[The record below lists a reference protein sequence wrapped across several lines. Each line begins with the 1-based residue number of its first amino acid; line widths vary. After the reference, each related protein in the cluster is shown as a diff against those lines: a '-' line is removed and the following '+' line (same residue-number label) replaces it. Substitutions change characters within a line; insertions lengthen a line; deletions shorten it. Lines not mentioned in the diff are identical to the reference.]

1 MANAGPN
8 TNGSQFFIT
17 VAPTTWLTGKHT
29 IFGEVVD
36 GQDVVN
42 KITSL
47 PRNSQ
52 DRPKKDVTVNSV
64 KIERT

>member
-1 MANAGPN
+1 
-8 TNGSQFFIT
+8 
-17 VAPTTWLTGKHT
+17 
-29 IFGEVVD
+29 
-36 GQDVVN
+36 VN